1 MNTKKISMKTCLALS
16 AVITVLMG
24 VAGCG
29 LLKFVTAQAKTGN
42 VNRPGVEVVGEN
54 TIETGVEPID
64 SPKVP
69 SQTEQSPSFPKVTPI
84 IGDDEAIRAALGAR
98 LRVDGDALMV
108 FVEENTGRHARG
120 RVDNG
125 YFMAAKVGEEWMIVA
140 DGQGMPDC
148 DKVARY
154 GFPISIVPECELPSD
169 RPADSDQ
176 DAIRAALAAHFEMD
190 ESEFYHFEV
199 NENTGLHAKGGVDNG
214 YFLAAKVDG
223 QWIFVD
229 GGHSAP
235 NCNEVAKY
243 GFPASMVPWC
253 PNGGSNAPDCP
264 GNGTTVATFIADV
277 TYPDGSIVSPG
288 SNFIKTWRIKNVGT
302 CAWDENYQV
311 VFVSGNKMNGPA
323 FKSLTNINIQPGKTL
338 DVSIALTA
346 PKTPGTYR
354 GNWKL
359 RAPNGEIFGL
369 TTGNPFWV
377 EVEVKAIE

>member
-16 AVITVLMG
+16 ALITVLMG

-29 LLKFVTAQAKTGN
+29 LLKFVTAEAKAEY
-42 VNRPGVEVVGEN
+42 VNRPGVEVVGGN
-54 TIETGVEPID
+54 IIETGLEPID

-69 SQTEQSPSFPKVTPI
+69 SQTEQSPSFPKATPI

-98 LRVDGDALMV
+98 LRVDGDALMI

-125 YFMAAKVGEEWMIVA
+125 YFLAAKVGKQWMIMA

-154 GFPISIVPECELPSD
+154 GFPISMVPECELPSD

-199 NENTGLHAKGGVDNG
+199 KENTGLHAKGGVDNG

-223 QWIFVD
+223 QWVFVD
-229 GGHSAP
+229 GGQSAP

-243 GFPASMVPWC
+243 GFPASMVPEC
-253 PNGGSNAPDCP
+253 PTGGSNAPDCP
-264 GNGTTVATFIADV
+264 RSGTTVATFITDV

-288 SNFIKTWRIKNVGT
+288 SSFIKTWRIKNVGT

-311 VFVSGNKMNGPA
+311 IFVSGDKMNGPA
-323 FKSLTNINIQPGKTL
+323 FKSLTNVNIQPGNTL

-346 PKTPGTYR
+346 PETPGTYR

>member
-1 MNTKKISMKTCLALS
+1 MNTKKRTAKFYLALS
-16 AVITVLMG
+16 ALITTMMA
-24 VAGCG
+24 VAGFG
-29 LLKFVTAQAKTGN
+29 MITFVAAEAKT
-42 VNRPGVEVVGEN
+42 RD
-54 TIETGVEPID
+54 TKQLDFDQIEEQIFKSGIDPIG
-64 SPKVP
+64 SPEAPAP
-69 SQTEQSPSFPKVTPI
+69 SEQPQSTPDVRSVI
-84 IGDDEAIRAALGAR
+84 SDDEAIRVALGAR
-98 LRVDGDALMV
+98 LRVDGNALMV

-125 YFMAAKVGEEWMIVA
+125 YFMAAKVGEKWMIVA

-148 DKVARY
+148 DKAARY
-154 GFPISIVPECELPSD
+154 GFPISMVPECESPPDSVT
-169 RPADSDQ
+169 DSDQ

-199 NENTGLHAKGGVDNG
+199 NENTGMHARGGIDNG

-229 GGHSAP
+229 GGQSVP

-253 PNGGSNAPDCP
+253 PTGGSNALDCP
-264 GNGTTVATFIADV
+264 GNGTTVANFIADV

-288 SNFIKTWRIKNVGT
+288 INFIKTWRIMNVGT
-302 CAWDENYQV
+302 CTWDENYQV
-311 VFVSGNKMNGPA
+311 VFVSGNRMNGPG
-323 FKSLTNINIQPGKTL
+323 FKSLTNVNIQPGETL
-338 DVSIALTA
+338 DVSLALTA

-359 RAPNGEIFGL
+359 RTPNGEIFGL

-377 EVEVKAIE
+377 EVKVME